1 MIYLNL
7 EDTKLF
13 TSLAYGSSSTVWL
26 ARDVSLNSYV
36 AIKILTAEASKIGN
50 ELGCLKFISAMPRSK
65 HPGQKYISAS
75 FLDRHFWF
83 NGPNGYHLALVS
95 KVSGPSISQMTGC
108 LIRFRDFLARKI
120 ARQVTQGLAYLHSIG
135 ICHGNLTSSD
145 VLFQRAD
152 FDPWSQAEVYEQ
164 LGIPTVVDLPEA
176 WSRGPSSPRYLV
188 DSAQFFRASPR
199 LFSHNIRII
208 DYGDSFRNKYRG
220 DLCMKQGKPSNGFCA
235 PENLCGLKGGPS
247 TDLWAL
253 GCIIYEIRAGCHLF
267 PFSIGLSPLDAIS
280 EIIQVLGSLLSDLSH
295 SSFDVHGFPDLNGE
309 KIVPDQPVG
318 DTLSQVVAEIE
329 VERGVDLECSVTE
342 TRQKNLTTFRNY
354 INLDPHHF
362 WIPPPKRGTT
372 LVESL
377 ILSHEERAHE
387 IKLGKTEKP

>member
-1 MIYLNL
+1 
-7 EDTKLF
+7 
-13 TSLAYGSSSTVWL
+13 
-26 ARDVSLNSYV
+26 
-36 AIKILTAEASKIGN
+36 
-50 ELGCLKFISAMPRSK
+50 MPRSK

-83 NGPNGYHLALVS
+83 DGPNGYHLALVS
-95 KVSGPSISQMTGC
+95 KVSGPSIAQMSGW
-108 LIRFRDFLARKI
+108 LIRLRDFLARKI
-120 ARQVTQGLAYLHSIG
+120 ARQVTQGLAYLHSEG
-135 ICHGNLTSSD
+135 ISHGNLTSSD
-145 VLFQRAD
+145 VLFQLTN
-152 FDPWSQAEVYEQ
+152 FDAWSQEEVYEQ

-199 LFSHNIRII
+199 VFTYNIRII
-208 DYGDSFRNKYRG
+208 DYGDSFRNNYRS
-220 DLCMKQGKPSNGFCA
+220 DLCMKQGKLSNGFCA
-235 PENLCGLKGGPS
+235 PEILCGLKGGPS

-267 PFSIGLSPLDAIS
+267 PFSIGVSPLDAIS
-280 EIIQVLGSLLSDLSH
+280 EIVQVLGSLPYHLSH
-295 SSFDVHGFPDLNGE
+295 SMFDDHGFPDPDGE
-309 KIVPDQPVG
+309 KIVPEQPVG
-318 DTLSQVVAEIE
+318 DPLSQVVAEIE
-329 VERGVDLECSVTE
+329 VERGVNLEPSMTE

-362 WIPPPKRGTT
+362 WIPAPKRGTT

-387 IKLGKTEKP
+387 LKLGKTEKPLPKISSTEAKHLLNLLSRLLRYLPGERNSAANLAEHPWFTQPEDSSRGESSTGIW